1 MTTNDESSREN
12 PAKPREERRP
22 SPAAFARA
30 GEVLYRALE
39 RLAVEDEAKREEE
52 R

>member
-1 MTTNDESSREN
+1 MTDV
-12 PAKPREERRP
+12 ERRP

-39 RLAVEDEAKREEE
+39 RLAVEDAEREQHE
-52 R
+52 RHTAA